1 MLETFQHTPGVFR
14 VFLEWLVN
22 NHNTDFCTVLCRTK
36 RFFLHFFSTSQ
47 NLSTNQSI
55 VGKFLLIF
63 LELCRTVYNW
73 LSERTVCG
81 NTLKE
86 VNYFAALCIVECC
99 TLSCVLLEHAGDS
112 PVTSGTC
119 WGLSSVLLE
128 HAIETLQ
135 CTSGI
140 CWRLSCVLLE
150 HDKKSTKIFPRI
162 PGVMQKRGELFF
174 STSWSLQ
181 ERFSCTVKDD
191 WIKGQVETHCVS
203 SLPWWSKSRN
213 TITFRWAEA

>member
-1 MLETFQHTPGVFR
+1 MLETLPRTPGTCWRLSCILLEHVGDSPPYFWNMLETLLHTPGTFWR
-14 VFLEWLVN
+14 
-22 NHNTDFCTVLCRTK
+22 
-36 RFFLHFFSTSQ
+36 
-47 NLSTNQSI
+47 LS
-55 VGKFLLIF
+55 
-63 LELCRTVYNW
+63 R
-73 LSERTVCG
+73 
-81 NTLKE
+81 
-86 VNYFAALCIVECC
+86 A
-99 TLSCVLLEHAGDS
+99 LLEHSENS
-112 PVTSGTC
+112 PANSWTM
-119 WGLSSVLLE
+119 L
-128 HAIETLQ
+128 ETLLR
-135 CTSGI
+135 TPGP

>member
-1 MLETFQHTPGVFR
+1 MQDSLQLTLWAYSMWEHTKRGELFCCAVHRWMLHSAHSPAYSLNMLETLPCTP
-14 VFLEWLVN
+14 
-22 NHNTDFCTVLCRTK
+22 
-36 RFFLHFFSTSQ
+36 
-47 NLSTNQSI
+47 
-55 VGKFLLIF
+55 
-63 LELCRTVYNW
+63 
-73 LSERTVCG
+73 
-81 NTLKE
+81 
-86 VNYFAALCIVECC
+86 
-99 TLSCVLLEHAGDS
+99 
-112 PVTSGTC
+112 GTC